1 MAEISPSKKKLD
13 GKVAIITGGA
23 SGIGEASARLFATNG
38 IRAIAIGDIQD
49 ELGKSVVES
58 IGSNICS
65 YFHCDVADEEQVK
78 SMDRTFSINVRGMA
92 ACVKHEARAMV
103 EGKIKG
109 SIVCTASVTG
119 SMGGQ
124 FSTDYF
130 MSKHAVIG
138 LMRCAWR
145 VWD

>member
-1 MAEISPSKKKLD
+1 M
-13 GKVAIITGGA
+13 VA
-23 SGIGEASARLFATNG
+23 F
-38 IRAIAIGDIQD
+38 AIAAYGQLDIMF
-49 ELGKSVVES
+49 
-58 IGSNICS
+58 SNAGIFNVCQTVLDLDLA
-65 YFHCDVADEEQVK
+65 F
-78 SMDRTFSINVRGMA
+78 MDRTFSINARGMA

-109 SIVCTASVTG
+109 SIVCTASMTG

-145 VWD
+145 IDGGFTV